1 MVGLRDSKL
10 SEKLQLDAD
19 LTLEKAV
26 TAARQT
32 EDVKK
37 QQAAMRSD
45 FQDDGKQSKQV
56 DGIRGRGKKRGPKP
70 DQLSKKP
77 EKCPRCGR
85 TPSHLKQDCPAKG
98 VQCHQC
104 GKLGHFKKVCRNTN
118 PKVNSVEEG
127 HFLGAVKKKSCD
139 PWMVELSLN
148 GKSTKFKMDTG
159 ANVTVISNELF
170 SSLEEVELKPARTTL
185 FGPNHQPIPSSGQF
199 TAILQLDSR
208 KVDEEVFV
216 VPQAHQAL
224 LGRPAI
230 EALGLLQ
237 RVNAVQEQENAREIK
252 QQFPRLFQGLGKL
265 EGAYKIRL
273 QEGAKLFALT
283 TPSKKNSSPFTPE
296 GEG

>member
-1 MVGLRDSKL
+1 MVGLRDSKF

-70 DQLSKKP
+70 DQLT

-118 PKVNSVEEG
+118 PESEQCRRGTLPGCSEEEDLRPMDG
-127 HFLGAVKKKSCD
+127 RAVIERKTYQVQDGYGCRR
-139 PWMVELSLN
+139 N
-148 GKSTKFKMDTG
+148 G
-159 ANVTVISNELF
+159 N
-170 SSLEEVELKPARTTL
+170 
-185 FGPNHQPIPSSGQF
+185 
-199 TAILQLDSR
+199 
-208 KVDEEVFV
+208 
-216 VPQAHQAL
+216 
-224 LGRPAI
+224 I
-230 EALGLLQ
+230 E
-237 RVNAVQEQENAREIK
+237 
-252 QQFPRLFQGLGKL
+252 
-265 EGAYKIRL
+265 
-273 QEGAKLFALT
+273 
-283 TPSKKNSSPFTPE
+283 
-296 GEG
+296 